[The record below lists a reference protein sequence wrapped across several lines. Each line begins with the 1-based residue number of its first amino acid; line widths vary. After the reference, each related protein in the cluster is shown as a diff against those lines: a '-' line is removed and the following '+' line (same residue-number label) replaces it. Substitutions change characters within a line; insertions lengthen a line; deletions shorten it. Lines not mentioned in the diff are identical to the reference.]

1 MPKLD
6 LDNVEKVYTNVQ
18 NYKCVSKFKL
28 LDDILIIIQMIL
40 FQRIGE
46 PSAYILWNM
55 YTTLRQN
62 VYELY
67 NFYIN

>member
-40 FQRIGE
+40 FQRIGK
-46 PSAYILWNM
+46 PSAYIL
-55 YTTLRQN
+55 
-62 VYELY
+62 
-67 NFYIN
+67 

>member
-28 LDDILIIIQMIL
+28 LDDILIIIQMI
-40 FQRIGE
+40 FVSTHRRTFSVHFMKHVYNITTKRI
-46 PSAYILWNM
+46 
-55 YTTLRQN
+55 
-62 VYELY
+62 
-67 NFYIN
+67 